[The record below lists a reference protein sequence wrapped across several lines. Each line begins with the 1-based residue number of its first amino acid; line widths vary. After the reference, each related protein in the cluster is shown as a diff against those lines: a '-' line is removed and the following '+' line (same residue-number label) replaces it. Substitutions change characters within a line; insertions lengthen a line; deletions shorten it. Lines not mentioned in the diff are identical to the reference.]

1 MPFELYKKMINA
13 YKKNDDR
20 NFEATARN
28 WIEAS
33 EKNPFE
39 IKEARELFFN
49 AKKYCKHWRAGGI
62 DSRSSRRNMVEC
74 CRKIAA
80 MGIGYPADLVEE
92 EIQQEKD
99 KQYKEEL
106 AKKNI
111 EDSKQQELNKEMP
124 EELKSE
130 DSKYVL
136 LAIAKAYNAKDETN
150 FKQFTIHFMDI
161 TEGNPFSAESDEY
174 DKFEEMK
181 QAYTRHNMRRLFVV
195 TEQLCE
201 IINNTEIK
209 EEPKKVVL
217 EEPKVVL
224 GIPDEHK
231 EEEKKSWLSFLN
243 PWKKEGEP
251 K

>member
-1 MPFELYKKMINA
+1 MPFELYKKMIGA
-13 YKKNDDR
+13 YKNNDDH

-28 WIEAS
+28 WIESS

-62 DSRSSRRNMVEC
+62 DSRSSKRNMIEC

-80 MGIGYPADLVEE
+80 MGIGYPADLAEE
-92 EIQQEKD
+92 ELQKEKD
-99 KQYKEEL
+99 RQYKEEL
-106 AKKNI
+106 AKEVVQEQTEENI
-111 EDSKQQELNKEMP
+111 S

-130 DSKYVL
+130 DSIYVL
-136 LAIAKAYNAKDETN
+136 FATVKAYNAKDETN

-161 TEGNPFSAESDEY
+161 TEENPFSTESDEY
-174 DKFEEMK
+174 KKFEEMK
-181 QAYTRHNMRRLFVV
+181 QAYARHNMRRLFVV

-201 IINNTEIK
+201 IINNTEVK
-209 EEPKKVVL
+209 EEPKKIIL

-224 GIPDEHK
+224 GVPDESK
-231 EEEKKSWLSFLN
+231 EEEKRSWLSFLN
-243 PWKKEGEP
+243 PWRKEGET